1 MLKILTLISA
11 LTLSINSYAAKP
23 KAKAYESNIKTNKY
37 DTRFAR
43 SFYQFY
49 SKIKK
54 NKIDRVA
61 IKLMNNNYKR
71 SKAFKDYK
79 VLLTTLR
86 PFTKYRKLNENSF
99 HKVCSPEPL
108 IAEESP
114 DLVKISFKYLD
125 KYCRLSFLK
134 IVKSKKENSQISYKS
149 LDYLKKSLP
158 FYLKGQHK
166 KAFIN
171 YLSKISK
178 KSKFHKLISE
188 LMTEQYLENKFRP
201 NSSHLKFIN
210 ISSELTS
217 YVQSTGLRD
226 SSEKNYFI
234 KAFYAIKREFEKEI
248 KTGSIESAY
257 EIGQQLV
264 TFYDSNQQYID
275 NNRAWRSTLTAG
287 KSFLYKKEPEK
298 ARFFFE
304 YALTI
309 ATEDKLDETIFQ
321 LLWSDILYSK
331 YTNAVA
337 TIEKFKLI
345 KNYTQYNSKVKFWIA
360 YTLYKNG
367 EEELSKHLFTTL
379 TESSPLNFYAIISYK
394 KLLDIFDVED
404 KKKLLNKYSEGKSPK
419 MPRNSSYTVEFQ
431 ASMKRLSLWLDLN
444 LDSFSNNEVSEIISR
459 DKHFVFKKNAKV
471 VDVNS
476 KELRKLLI
484 IKLVNMFTNEKK
496 YLHSFKLVHQ
506 SLNKNLFELDAFTI
520 KNLFPFQYLKKIKK
534 IDTTID
540 PLVVLSLIRQ
550 ESAFNPHAKSHVG
563 ARGLMQ
569 LMPATARQYKK
580 NVKTSHLKRPDLNIK
595 IGIKYLKKLFKRY
608 DGNLIYTLSAYNAG
622 ESRVK
627 RWKKNIFVNEDP
639 MVTIESIPFK
649 ETRKYVKLIYR
660 NIFFYNLLSKN
671 TVLEKS
677 LEDSFHVTLN
687 SKR

>member
-1 MLKILTLISA
+1 LLKIIA
-11 LTLSINSYAAKP
+11 LTSILILSTNSYAAKS
-23 KAKAYESNIKTNKY
+23 KVSKETVKTSKY
-37 DTRFAR
+37 DKRFAR
-43 SFYQFY
+43 AFYQFY
-49 SKIKK
+49 SKIKR
-54 NKIDRVA
+54 NKVDRVA
-61 IKLMNNNYKR
+61 IKLMNNNFKKSR
-71 SKAFKDYK
+71 AFKDYK
-79 VLLTTLR
+79 VLLTTLK
-86 PFTKYRKLNENSF
+86 PFTKYKRLREESF
-99 HKVCSPEPL
+99 HKVCSPQPFTSKQ
-108 IAEESP
+108 SP
-114 DLVKISFKYLD
+114 DLVKRSLKYLD

-134 IVKSKKENSQISYKS
+134 IVKSKKENSKISFKS
-149 LDYLKKSLP
+149 LDYLKYSLP
-158 FYLKGQHK
+158 YYLKGQHR

-171 YLSKISK
+171 YLSKINES
-178 KSKFHKLISE
+178 SKFHKLISE
-188 LMTEQYLENKFRP
+188 LMTEQYLENKFKP

-210 ISSELTS
+210 ISSELTN
-217 YVQSTGLRD
+217 YVQSAGLRD
-226 SSEKNYFI
+226 SSEKNYFT
-234 KAFYAIKREFEKEI
+234 KAFYAIKREFEAEI
-248 KTGSIESAY
+248 KKGNIDLAFEK
-257 EIGQQLV
+257 GQQLI

-275 NNRAWRSTLTAG
+275 DNRAWISTLTAG
-287 KSFLYKKEPEK
+287 KSFLYKKEPAK

-309 ATEDKLDETIFQ
+309 ATKEKLDETIFQ
-321 LLWSDILYSK
+321 LLWSDILYAK
-331 YTNAVA
+331 YSNAVS

-345 KNYTQYNSKVKFWIA
+345 KNYTKYNSKVKFWIA

-404 KKKLLNKYSEGKSPK
+404 KKKLLNKYSEEKVPQMPKS
-419 MPRNSSYTVEFQ
+419 NSFTPEFQ
-431 ASMKRLSLWLDLN
+431 ASMKRLSLWLELN
-444 LDSFSNNEVSEIISR
+444 LDSFSNNEISEIISR
-459 DKHFVFKKNAKV
+459 DKNYVFKKKAKV
-471 VDVNS
+471 TSVDS

-484 IKLVNMFTNEKK
+484 VKLVNMFTSEKK

-506 SLNKNLFELDAFTI
+506 SLDKELFELDAFTI

-534 IDTTID
+534 IDKTID

-550 ESAFNPHAKSHVG
+550 ESAFNPRAKSHVG

-569 LMPATARQYKK
+569 LMPATAKQYKK
-580 NVKTSHLKRPDLNIK
+580 NVRVSHLKRPDVNIK

-639 MVTIESIPFK
+639 MVTIESIPFR

-660 NIFFYNLLSKN
+660 NIFFYNLLSNN

>member
-1 MLKILTLISA
+1 MFKIFTLIGV
-11 LTLSINSYAAKP
+11 LFFTTNTFAAK
-23 KAKAYESNIKTNKY
+23 SKTSIISTSKY

-49 SKIKK
+49 SKIKR
-54 NKIDRVA
+54 NRIDKVA

-79 VLLTTLR
+79 VLLTTLT
-86 PFTKYRKLNENSF
+86 PFTKYRRITEDSF
-99 HKVCSPEPL
+99 HKVCSPKAL
-108 IAEESP
+108 DATGSP
-114 DLVKISFKYLD
+114 DLVKRSLRYLD

-134 IVKSKKENSQISYKS
+134 VVKTKKKNSKISFKS
-149 LDYLKKSLP
+149 LDYLKYALP

-166 KAFIN
+166 RAFVN
-171 YLSKISK
+171 YLSKINES
-178 KSKFHKLISE
+178 SKFHKLISE
-188 LMTEQYLENKFRP
+188 LMTEQYLENKFKP

-210 ISSELTS
+210 ISSELTN
-217 YVQSTGLRD
+217 YVQSAGLRD
-226 SSEKNYFI
+226 SSEKNYFT
-234 KAFYAIKREFEKEI
+234 KAFYAIKREFESEI
-248 KTGSIESAY
+248 KKKNIDLAY
-257 EIGQQLV
+257 EKGQQLI

-275 NNRAWRSTLTAG
+275 DNRAWISTLTAG
-287 KSFLYKKEPEK
+287 KSFLYKQEPEK

-309 ATEDKLDETIFQ
+309 ATKDKLDETIFQ
-321 LLWSDILYSK
+321 LLWSDILYGK
-331 YTNAVA
+331 YSNAVN

-345 KNYTQYNSKVKFWIA
+345 KNFTKYNSKVKFWIA

-394 KLLDIFDVED
+394 KLIDIFDSKD
-404 KKKLLNKYSEGKSPK
+404 KKKLLNKYSEEKIPT
-419 MPRNSSYTVEFQ
+419 MPNNNSYSVAFQ
-431 ASMKRLSLWLDLN
+431 ASMKRLSLWLELN
-444 LDSFSNNEVSEIISR
+444 LDSFSNNEISEIISR
-459 DKHFVFKKNAKV
+459 DKSFVFKKNTKT
-471 VDVNS
+471 VDVDS

-484 IKLVNMFTNEKK
+484 VKLVNMFTNEKK

-506 SLNKNLFELDAFTI
+506 SLDKELFELDAFTI

-580 NVKTSHLKRPDLNIK
+580 NVRVSQLKRPDLNIR
-595 IGIKYLKKLFKRY
+595 IGIKYLKRLFKMY

-627 RWKKNIFVNEDP
+627 RWKKNIFINEDP